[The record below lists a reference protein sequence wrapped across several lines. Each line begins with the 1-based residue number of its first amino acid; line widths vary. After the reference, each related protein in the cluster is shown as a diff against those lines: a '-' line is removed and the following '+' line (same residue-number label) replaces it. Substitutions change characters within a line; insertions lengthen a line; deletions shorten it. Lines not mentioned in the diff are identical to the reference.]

1 MDRYAI
7 SKTQGTRNSIYTR
20 SKGISFY
27 NLPKYPVIP
36 LSDNDVYAI
45 TEWGDRFDNIAFQ
58 FYGDTTLWWIISTAN
73 PNSAVFNSI
82 FIPVGSQIRIPQNIG
97 AILDNYNAINR

>member
-7 SKTQGTRNSIYTR
+7 SKTQGTRNSTYTR

-73 PNSAVFNSI
+73 PNIAVFNSI

>member
-7 SKTQGTRNSIYTR
+7 SKTQGTRNSTYTR

-36 LSDNDVYAI
+36 LSDNDSLS
-45 TEWGDRFDNIAFQ
+45 G
-58 FYGDTTLWWIISTAN
+58 
-73 PNSAVFNSI
+73 
-82 FIPVGSQIRIPQNIG
+82 
-97 AILDNYNAINR
+97 